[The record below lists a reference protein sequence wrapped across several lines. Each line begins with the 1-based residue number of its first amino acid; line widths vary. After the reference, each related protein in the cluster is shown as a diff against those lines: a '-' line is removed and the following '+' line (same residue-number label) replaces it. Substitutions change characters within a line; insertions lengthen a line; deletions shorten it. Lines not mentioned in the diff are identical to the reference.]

1 MNKFADLQTPALD
14 TAGASVRRF
23 AYFPICLLL
32 VFLLAAGLRF
42 YRLDAQSFWNDEG
55 NSARIAERS
64 IQLILEGAAGDIHPP
79 LYYLALHFWRSLV
92 GQSEFALRSLSAVG
106 GIGLVAL
113 VYLLGDRL
121 FGRLSGLVAAFLAA
135 INPFQLYY
143 SQEARS
149 YIWVALLGAAAVYVA
164 WRKLENFSQAHD
176 LWSAGYVLVVT
187 AGLYTHYLFLV
198 VLVSINLVA
207 LFYFLKYLLRHRAI
221 KPLGRWVA
229 LHLVVGLL
237 YLPWAPIAFRQ
248 LTTWPSSAGGV
259 LPGPALLEI
268 FHLLSL
274 GLTID
279 PTGSVIALLGFGFL
293 LLLGL
298 IPRFAE
304 RKSESTDSTP
314 PGSGDNGR
322 KSQVPGL
329 LLVTLWLLAPVFSIL
344 ALNLYKDAFLKF
356 MLVASPAFCLLIGRG
371 VGRHFVPGPLSDLS
385 RTRFP
390 ALFPLA
396 LSLGLVLSFSYE
408 SLHNLYFDPAYARAD
423 YRGMARTIQS
433 VSRPGDAVILDA
445 ANQWEVFTYYYPDV
459 ERVYPLPRQ
468 RPVREPEVVAELE
481 RIVAAHDRLYVLFW
495 AEAESD
501 PERVVERWLD
511 VHAYKAT
518 DEWWGDVRL
527 VTYAVPAAPAAEM
540 DVPLDARLDDAIA
553 LRGYTLL
560 ADRLSPADIIQV
572 TLFWEALAPIDQ
584 RYKVFLHLLDRDGAL
599 AAQRDSEPGGG
610 FALTPT
616 WEPGEIQVDNH
627 GVMIPVGTR
636 PGEYQLIVGLYPLGD
651 PTARPPV
658 TLDNEPAGDVLP
670 LALITVSAP

>member
-1 MNKFADLQTPALD
+1 MIRARNLQI
-14 TAGASVRRF
+14 RRF
-23 AYFPICLLL
+23 ANSYAGILLAL
-32 VFLLAAGLRF
+32 LLAAGLRF

-64 IQLILEGAAGDIHPP
+64 IELILDGAAGDIHPP

-121 FGRLSGLVAAFLAA
+121 FGRLPGLVAAFLAA

-149 YIWVALLGAAAVYVA
+149 YVWVALLGTAAVYAA
-164 WRKLENFSQAHD
+164 WRKLEDSNHD
-176 LWSAGYVLVVT
+176 LWSIGYVLLVT
-187 AGLYTHYLFLV
+187 AGLYTHYLFPV

-207 LFYFLKYLLRHRAI
+207 LFCFLEHLFRHRAI
-221 KPLGRWVA
+221 KPLGRWLA
-229 LHLVVGLL
+229 LHLIVGLL

-259 LPGPALLEI
+259 FLGTALLEI
-268 FHLLSL
+268 FHRLSL

-279 PTGSVIALLGFGFL
+279 PAGSAIALLGFGFL

-298 IPRFAE
+298 LPRFSGD
-304 RKSESTDSTP
+304 KSESTDSTP
-314 PGSGDNGR
+314 PGSEDNSR
-322 KSQVPGL
+322 KLQVYGL
-329 LLVTLWLLAPVFSIL
+329 FLVVLWLVVPVFSIL
-344 ALNLYKDAFLKF
+344 ALDLYKDAFLKF

-371 VGRHFVPGPLSDLS
+371 VGRRLSPGPSSVLPSA
-385 RTRFP
+385 RFP
-390 ALFPLA
+390 ALLPLA

-408 SLHNLYFDPAYARAD
+408 SLHNLYFDPAYTRAD
-423 YRGMARTIQS
+423 YRGMAHAIQS
-433 VSRPGDAVILDA
+433 IARPGDAVILNA

-468 RPVREPEVVAELE
+468 RPVREPEIVAELE
-481 RIVAAHDRLYVLFW
+481 RILAAHDRLFVIFW

-540 DVPLDARLDDAIA
+540 EIPLDAHLDDAIA
-553 LRGYTLL
+553 LRGYSLL
-560 ADRLSPADIIQV
+560 ADHLAPADIIQV

-584 RYKVFLHLLDRDGAL
+584 RYKVFLHLLDHDGAL
-599 AAQRDSEPGGG
+599 VAQRDSEPGGG
-610 FALTPT
+610 FLLTPT
-616 WEPGEIQVDNH
+616 WEPGEIRVDNH
-627 GVMIPVGTR
+627 GVMIPIGTR
-636 PGEYQLIVGLYPLGD
+636 PGKYQLIVGLYPLGD
-651 PTARPPV
+651 PTARLPV
-658 TLDNEPAGDVLP
+658 TLDHEPAGDALP
-670 LALITVSAP
+670 LGPITVSAP

>member
-1 MNKFADLQTPALD
+1 MIRARNWQIGKLANSYTC
-14 TAGASVRRF
+14 
-23 AYFPICLLL
+23 ILL
-32 VFLLAAGLRF
+32 VLLLAAGLRF

-149 YIWVALLGAAAVYVA
+149 YIWVALLGAAAVYAA
-164 WRKLENFSQAHD
+164 WRKLENLNHD

-187 AGLYTHYLFLV
+187 AGLYTHYLFPV

-207 LFYFLKYLLRHRAI
+207 LFYFIEYLLRHRTI
-221 KPLGRWVA
+221 KPLGHWLA
-229 LHLVVGLL
+229 LHLVIGLF
-237 YLPWAPIAFRQ
+237 YLPWASIAFRQ
-248 LTTWPSSAGGV
+248 LTTWPSLAGG
-259 LPGPALLEI
+259 ALLGSALLGI

-279 PTGSVIALLGFGFL
+279 PAGSAIALLGFGFL

-298 IPRFAE
+298 LPRFAE
-304 RKSESTDSTP
+304 RKSESTDPTP

-322 KSQVPGL
+322 KLQVSGL
-329 LLVTLWLLAPVFSIL
+329 LLVTLWLVAPVFFIL
-344 ALNLYKDAFLKF
+344 VLNLYKDAFLKF

-371 VGRHFVPGPLSDLS
+371 VGRHLSPGPLPDLP

-423 YRGMARTIQS
+423 YRGMAHTIQS

-481 RIVAAHDRLYVLFW
+481 RIVAVHDRLFVLFW

-540 DVPLDARLDDAIA
+540 EISLDARLDDAIA

-560 ADRLSPADIIQV
+560 ADRLAPADIIQI

-610 FALTPT
+610 LALTST
-616 WEPGEIQVDNH
+616 WESGDVQVDNH

-636 PGEYQLIVGLYPLGD
+636 PGEYQLVVGLYPLGD
-651 PTARPPV
+651 PTARLPV
-658 TLDNEPAGDVLP
+658 TLDKEPAGDALP
-670 LALITVSAP
+670 LAPITVSAP